1 MSDIFQVIPRDLLGQ
16 TCALLAAFT
25 WAFALI
31 LFKRSG
37 EHIDPLAMNLFK
49 NTFAAV
55 LLIGTLLFMGD
66 GFDTI
71 AEFPIEDT
79 YILILSGVIGLA
91 IADLIFLHS
100 LNLIG
105 VSLFAIVD
113 CTYSPIVIFISWLF
127 LSEQL
132 TALHYVGGGL
142 ILIGL
147 LISSKHPPPPGRTRR
162 QIVSGLAL
170 GVLSIALMAVGII
183 MVKPVLEVDGY
194 PLIWGTT
201 IRLIAGAGVLALWAV
216 ASSNRAKI
224 WSVFRPAPVWKY
236 CVPASFLGSYM
247 AMIFWV
253 AGFKYTQASI
263 AAVLN
268 QTSVIFAMILA
279 WLILK
284 EEMTPRKIIA
294 ITLAV
299 TGVLVVT
306 LSGS

>member
-1 MSDIFQVIPRDLLGQ
+1 MTDILQAISLDRLGQ
-16 TCALLAAFT
+16 ACALLAAFT

-37 EHIDPLAMNLFK
+37 EQIDPLAMNLFK
-49 NTFAAV
+49 NTLATV
-55 LLIGTLLFMGD
+55 LLIGTILAMGD

-91 IADLIFLHS
+91 IADMIFLHS

-113 CTYSPIVIFISWLF
+113 CTYSPIVIFASWLF
-127 LSEQL
+127 LSEKL
-132 TALHYVGGGL
+132 TLYHYVGGGL
-142 ILIGL
+142 ILVGL

-162 QIVSGLAL
+162 QLVSGLLL
-170 GVLSIALMAVGII
+170 GVLSIALMAIGIVMTKI
-183 MVKPVLEVDGY
+183 VLETDGF

-201 IRLIAGAGVLALWAV
+201 IRLIAGAGVLAVWAV
-216 ASSNRAKI
+216 GSGNRAKI
-224 WSVFRPAPVWKY
+224 WSVFRPAAVWKY
-236 CVPASFLGSYM
+236 CVPASFLGSYL

-253 AGFKYTQASI
+253 GGFKYTHASV

-268 QTSVIFAMILA
+268 QMSVIFAMILA

-284 EEMTPRKIIA
+284 EQMSARKIIA
-294 ITLAV
+294 ITIAV
-299 TGVLVVT
+299 TGVMLVT